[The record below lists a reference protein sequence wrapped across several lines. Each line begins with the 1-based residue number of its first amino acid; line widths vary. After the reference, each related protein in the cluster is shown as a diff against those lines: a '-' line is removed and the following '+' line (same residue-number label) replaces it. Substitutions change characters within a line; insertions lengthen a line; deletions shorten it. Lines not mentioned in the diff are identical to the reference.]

1 MSNISNKQT
10 CSAAISS
17 APISRGRIP
26 DLLFVS
32 GVVDDCL
39 FQLTDNSFDWKKK
52 RQCKRISI
60 ICCFTEGYRIF
71 ENLVLSL
78 SGVVLPDM
86 KLSHILEISIK
97 GNN

>member
-1 MSNISNKQT
+1 LSVSNISNKQT

-39 FQLTDNSFDWKKK
+39 FQLTDNSFDWKKNNVK
-52 RQCKRISI
+52 EYLL
-60 ICCFTEGYRIF
+60 F
-71 ENLVLSL
+71 VA
-78 SGVVLPDM
+78 LPRDT
-86 KLSHILEISIK
+86 
-97 GNN
+97 GF